1 MIFSRFHPTGAK
13 RKLSRIL
20 TRPMAGILMAV
31 GCVGLGLQAGAA
43 SSQTPPATGFAPAPG
58 LPGAVVPPPPGA
70 MQIVENTNALAWTT
84 RSLQYQAKSGETEA
98 KFKFGLTNV
107 SKEVVTIAGVHT
119 SCGCTVAQLPS
130 QPWVLQPGDR
140 GDIGVTVDLRGKMG
154 NLVKTVTVTSS
165 VGIIPLMVQVSIPR
179 VDPNSPLTAM
189 DRDRNLKVAA
199 VDRQAVF
206 RGDCANC
213 HVTPTIGKTG
223 KALYVAACGICHD
236 GEHRASMVPNLRAL
250 NKPTD
255 AAYWTQWVS
264 EGRVGSLMPAFSSR
278 NGGIL
283 STHQVKTLVEYLSG
297 DFQNETSIPG
307 VSAPTLAP
315 APAVPVNRAAE
326 LK

>member
-1 MIFSRFHPTGAK
+1 MFSQVLK
-13 RKLSRIL
+13 
-20 TRPMAGILMAV
+20 RPMAGLLVAA
-31 GCVGLGLQAGAA
+31 GCVCFGFGAWAA
-43 SSQTPPATGFAPAPG
+43 SSQTPPPAGGFAPAPG

-70 MQIVENTNALAWTT
+70 MQIVENTNAIAWTT
-84 RSLQYQAKSGETEA
+84 RSLQYQAKAGETEA

-130 QPWVLQPGDR
+130 QPWVLQPGDH

-223 KALYVAACGICHD
+223 KALYVAACGICHE

-264 EGRVGSLMPAFSSR
+264 EGRVGSLMPAFASK

-283 STHQVKTLVEYLSG
+283 SPHQVKTLVEYLSG
-297 DFQNETSIPG
+297 DFQNESSIPG
-307 VSAPTLAP
+307 VPSPALAP
-315 APAVPVNRAAE
+315 APAVPANRAAE